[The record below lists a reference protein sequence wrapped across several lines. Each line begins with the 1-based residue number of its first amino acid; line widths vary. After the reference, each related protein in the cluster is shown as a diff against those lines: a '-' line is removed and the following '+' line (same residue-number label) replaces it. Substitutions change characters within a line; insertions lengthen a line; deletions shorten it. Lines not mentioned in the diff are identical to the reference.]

1 MLTGDLPDVELVQ
14 ARHCVRRH
22 GQPRQ
27 VDLLVLHTMESGTK
41 PGTARAVAAWFA
53 GAAAPMASAHY
64 CIDTAD
70 GVAAVVQ
77 CVLED
82 DVAYAAPG
90 ANATGIH
97 LEHAGRAA
105 DPPDVWATP
114 DRRRLLCS
122 SACLAAGIAAR
133 HALPLV
139 FVTAEE
145 LVAGWRSGTPARG
158 VTTHHEV
165 TRAGRLG
172 GPGSPWAK
180 NNHVDPGGLPVDV
193 WLELARAA
201 AAPG

>member
-14 ARHCVRRH
+14 ARHCIGRH

-27 VDLLVLHTMESGTK
+27 VDLLVLHTMESSAK
-41 PGTARAVAAWFA
+41 PGTARAVASWFA
-53 GAAAPMASAHY
+53 GPSAPMASAHY
-64 CIDTAD
+64 CIDTTD
-70 GVAAVVQ
+70 GFAAVVQ

-105 DPPDVWATP
+105 DPPEVWATP

-122 SACLAAGIAAR
+122 SAVLGAGIAAR
-133 HALPLV
+133 HAIPLV
-139 FVTAEE
+139 WVSAEE
-145 LVAGWRSGTPARG
+145 LVAGWRAGTPARG
-158 VTTHHEV
+158 VTTHHEI

-172 GPGSPWAK
+172 GPGSPWAR
-180 NNHVDPGGLPVDV
+180 NDHVDPGGMPVDV
-193 WLELARAA
+193 WLALARAA
-201 AAPG
+201 AAP